1 MTALVLPSLDLY
13 DSWAATVGEFEGGH
27 VDGASI
33 PDEEAADT
41 SREACERLIENTAR
55 DRDVSVP
62 PPAGRVHASAFWIT
76 DDGDVVG
83 FIQLRHELNEF
94 LENVGGHIGYS
105 VRPSSRRQGH
115 ARRALGMLLAE
126 ARALGLERV
135 LITCDEDNAA
145 SARTIE
151 SQGGQL
157 QDVFDGAAYGTGP
170 KRRYWIKL

>member
-1 MTALVLPSLDLY
+1 MTALALPSLDLY
-13 DSWAATVGEFEGGH
+13 DSWAATVAEFEGVH

-33 PDEEAADT
+33 PVEEAADV
-41 SREACERLIENTAR
+41 SREACARLVEGTGR

-62 PPAGRVHASAFWIT
+62 PPAGRVHASAYWIT

-83 FIQLRHELNEF
+83 FIQLRHALNDF

-105 VRPSSRRQGH
+105 VRPSARRQGH
-115 ARRALGMLLAE
+115 ARRALGLVLDE
-126 ARALGLERV
+126 ARRLGLERV
-135 LITCDEDNAA
+135 LLTCDEDNAA

-151 SQGGQL
+151 SQGGEL

-170 KRRYWIKL
+170 KRRYWITL

>member
-1 MTALVLPSLDLY
+1 MTALVLPTLDLY
-13 DSWAATVGEFEGGH
+13 DSWAATVREFEGGH

-41 SREACERLIENTAR
+41 SRQACERLVAKTAR
-55 DRDVSVP
+55 SRDTSVP
-62 PPAGRVHASAFWIT
+62 PASGRVHASTFWIT
-76 DDGDVVG
+76 DDGEVVG

-115 ARRALGMLLAE
+115 ARRALGMVLAE

-135 LITCDEDNAA
+135 LITCDEDNGA

-151 SQGGQL
+151 SQGGEL
-157 QDVFDGAAYGTGP
+157 QDVIDASAYGYGP
-170 KRRYWIKL
+170 TRRYWIKL

>member
-1 MTALVLPSLDLY
+1 MTALALPSLDLY
-13 DSWAATVGEFEGGH
+13 DSWAATVVEFDGAH
-27 VDGASI
+27 LDGASI
-33 PDEEAADT
+33 PDEEASDV
-41 SREACERLIENTAR
+41 SREACERLVSKTAR

-62 PPAGRVHASAFWIT
+62 PAAGRVHASAFWIT
-76 DDGDVVG
+76 DDGEVVG

-115 ARRALGMLLAE
+115 ARRALGLVLDE

-135 LITCDEDNAA
+135 LITCDEDNGA

-151 SQGGQL
+151 SQGGEL
-157 QDVFDGAAYGTGP
+157 QDVIDAAAYGYGLT
-170 KRRYWIKL
+170 RRYWIKL